1 MVIMTIAIL
10 VFAVKKDIKLNIFPE
25 KFNKI
30 YLIASIV
37 VFGIFALTPLIT
49 QNYEI
54 SSIVSLIYGAF
65 ITVIFEEIL
74 FRGLVYEEISNN
86 KTYKFLLST
95 LMFGFWHL
103 GYIDTIIFRTSLF
116 NPTADIFNIMVWKLI
131 TGLILGL
138 IFGFLKYKTDNTY
151 SSMLAHMLVN
161 AIGS

>member
-65 ITVIFEEIL
+65 ITVIFE
-74 FRGLVYEEISNN
+74 
-86 KTYKFLLST
+86 
-95 LMFGFWHL
+95 
-103 GYIDTIIFRTSLF
+103 
-116 NPTADIFNIMVWKLI
+116 
-131 TGLILGL
+131 
-138 IFGFLKYKTDNTY
+138 
-151 SSMLAHMLVN
+151 
-161 AIGS
+161 

>member
-1 MVIMTIAIL
+1 M
-10 VFAVKKDIKLNIFPE
+10 
-25 KFNKI
+25 
-30 YLIASIV
+30 
-37 VFGIFALTPLIT
+37 
-49 QNYEI
+49 
-54 SSIVSLIYGAF
+54 IYGAF

-116 NPTADIFNIMVWKLI
+116 NPTADIFNIMVWKVI

-138 IFGFLKYKTDNTY
+138 IFGFLKYKTDNAY
-151 SSMLAHMLVN
+151 SSMLARMLVN